1 MTRLRAPHRI
11 SLRFVGGVLLAL
23 GAAGMALAWAGGPT
37 ALARDRVEI
46 AMRYSTFL
54 PGQLV
59 VRAGVPTTVVLV
71 NDDPIDHEWM
81 VGDAAFHERH
91 RTGTEPVHGTRP
103 TEVSV
108 PAGSSRTT
116 TVTFQHPGE
125 YRYIC
130 HLPGHETYGM
140 VGVVRVVAGP

>member
-1 MTRLRAPHRI
+1 MRRP
-11 SLRFVGGVLLAL
+11 SLRLVGGVLLTL
-23 GAAGMALAWAGGPT
+23 GAAGMALAWAGGPDV
-37 ALARDRVEI
+37 LARDRIEI
-46 AMRYSTFL
+46 EMRYSSFQPTD
-54 PGQLV
+54 LV
-59 VRAGVPTTVVLV
+59 VRAGVPTTFVLI

-108 PAGSSRTT
+108 PAGTARTT
-116 TVTFQHPGE
+116 TVTFEQPGE

-130 HLPGHETYGM
+130 HLPGHEAYGM
-140 VGVVRVVAGP
+140 VGVVRVVAADGG